1 MPSPRRG
8 RPLAALLLV
17 PLLAPLA
24 LTAGCASGPAA
35 PGAATAR
42 PSGSLTPMDPPRIG
56 DVPRLTEA
64 GDRTLPI
71 EAYLL
76 SGEQFRQYDAAQT
89 VLVTRCVRGFGLEY
103 ARPAGAGSAPS
114 QSQTSHRYDPVELAD
129 VSVHGYHAPDPG
141 GARKPSG
148 GPSMSPE
155 LTTVLG
161 TGLGPGGKPAPGSAA
176 EFRGK
181 ALPPGGCVGAAQ
193 RELTARGGTGRD
205 ADVAV
210 GINYEGFERSMTD
223 PRVKTVFQDW
233 SRCMGDR
240 GYSYATP
247 GDALKDSRWAATT
260 TPSAEEIA
268 TATADVDCKAR
279 TNVVGVWFTVETAYE
294 NELIRQHLP
303 ELTAVKAADD
313 AMLELARSV
322 TATGS

>member
-1 MPSPRRG
+1 MTSPHRG
-8 RPLAALLLV
+8 RSLAALLLV
-17 PLLAPLA
+17 PLV
-24 LTAGCASGPAA
+24 LTAGCASGPATPAA
-35 PGAATAR
+35 PAAR
-42 PSGSLTPMDPPRIG
+42 PSASLTPMDPPPIG
-56 DVPRLTEA
+56 DVPRLSEV

-89 VLVTRCVRGFGLEY
+89 VLVARCVRGFGLEY
-103 ARPAGAGSAPS
+103 SRPPGSGAAPS
-114 QSQTSHRYDPVELAD
+114 QSQTTHRYDPVELAD

-148 GPSMSPE
+148 GPSMSAE

-161 TGLGPGGKPAPGSAA
+161 TGLGSGGRPAPGAA
-176 EFRGK
+176 TEFRGK
-181 ALPPGGCVGAAQ
+181 GLPPGGCIGAAQ
-193 RELTARGGTGRD
+193 KELTSRGGTGRD

-223 PRVKTVFQDW
+223 PRVRTVFQDW

-247 GDALKDSRWAATT
+247 GDALKDSRWAAGAA
-260 TPSAEEIA
+260 PSAEEIA

-279 TNVVGVWFTVETAYE
+279 TNVVGVWFTVESAYE
-294 NELIRQHLP
+294 DELIRQHQP
-303 ELTAVKAADD
+303 ELTAVKAGND

-322 TATGS
+322 AGAGS